1 MTIDAPR
8 TTSPSSPGS
17 TRGGGIG
24 SALLKL
30 LLVAILLVAG
40 WTWFTLTWSYSEGD
54 RGGVLQK
61 FSRKGWVCKTYE
73 GELAMYVVAGVAPQI
88 WSFSARDPKVAEELA
103 RNVGERVQLHYT
115 EHVGIPTNCFG
126 ETRYF
131 VDRIVPVP
139 ANGLTPSA
147 PQVPATAAPAAAGS
161 SSPEA
166 GAATPAST
174 PAP

>member
-1 MTIDAPR
+1 MTID
-8 TTSPSSPGS
+8 SPTASSPTSGS
-17 TRGGGIG
+17 ARGGGFG
-24 SALLKL
+24 SVLLKL
-30 LLVAILLVAG
+30 LLVAIILFAG
-40 WTWFTLTWSYSEGD
+40 WTWFTLSWAYSEGD

-115 EHVGIPTNCFG
+115 EHVGIPTHCFG

-139 ANGLTPSA
+139 ASGLTPAAPNTLAPA
-147 PQVPATAAPAAAGS
+147 PQGPAPTAAPA
-161 SSPEA
+161 
-166 GAATPAST
+166 